1 MKATFYYLTI
11 ISSALLLQEGAAA
24 ESSQPAH
31 SNAIPAAQAAVSAS
45 PAQGTGSGKATVPNP
60 RPDPRASAGVWRL
73 SAGRILGI
81 CGTGDITD
89 RTVPA
94 LSASEAAALL
104 GSDACASPL
113 HEAAFQG
120 CVDEVRRLLEAGADP
135 HARSFTG
142 ETPLHLAALAGR
154 ADVVRLL
161 LDKGAD
167 PRADS
172 SRGTPL
178 HRAAE
183 GGAAEVVELL
193 LNAGRRKRPA
203 CCWRAGRI

>member
-1 MKATFYYLTI
+1 MEEMEAPRHKPLPAR
-11 ISSALLLQEGAAA
+11 SARSESRDKTAA
-24 ESSQPAH
+24 
-31 SNAIPAAQAAVSAS
+31 
-45 PAQGTGSGKATVPNP
+45 
-60 RPDPRASAGVWRL
+60 PDPRAGAAVWRL
-73 SAGRILGI
+73 SAGRILST

-89 RTVPA
+89 LTVPA
-94 LSASEAAALL
+94 LSTSEAAALL

-120 CVDEVRRLLEAGADP
+120 RVDEVRRLLEAGADP

-183 GGAAEVVELL
+183 GGSGGGRRAAAE
-193 LNAGRRKRPA
+193 RRCK
-203 CCWRAGRI
+203 RAGPGDRG

>member
-1 MKATFYYLTI
+1 M
-11 ISSALLLQEGAAA
+11 
-24 ESSQPAH
+24 
-31 SNAIPAAQAAVSAS
+31 
-45 PAQGTGSGKATVPNP
+45 
-60 RPDPRASAGVWRL
+60 WRL
-73 SAGRILGI
+73 SAGRILSS

-89 RTVPA
+89 RVVPA

-120 CVDEVRRLLEAGADP
+120 RVDEVRRLLEAGADP

-161 LDKGAD
+161 LDKGGGSPGRQQ
-167 PRADS
+167 PR
-172 SRGTPL
+172 
-178 HRAAE
+178 HAAAPS
-183 GGAAEVVELL
+183 GG
-193 LNAGRRKRPA
+193 GGSGGGP
-203 CCWRAGRI
+203 